1 MNLQLFLSSLN
12 RSPRTIRAYGYALKR
27 FEAIVGVDAELTED
41 TYTKFLK
48 AIKNF
53 SPSTQQQW
61 TTAVRTF
68 YRFNRAGND
77 AIMGDLSRHYLRR
90 KNNNK
95 EHEPNIEKVEMVI
108 AHCSTLRGDIIALRD
123 RAFVLIVADSGL
135 RISEA
140 CSLLRGEI
148 DWEKKKATIVGKGE
162 KKAIVHFSDRAI
174 QALIDY
180 LAERAHV
187 DPNSKKPLSSQPIF
201 ARHDMSASK
210 KIKPVRSGGMW
221 RAIKKRVVEA
231 GLNEED
237 VRIHDFRHY
246 FVSRLYNATKDI
258 KITKEGARH
267 NSIQTTIRYVHTD
280 EDFMNVYNSV
290 FNKKG

>member
-1 MNLQLFLSSLN
+1 
-12 RSPRTIRAYGYALKR
+12 
-27 FEAIVGVDAELTED
+27 
-41 TYTKFLK
+41 
-48 AIKNF
+48 
-53 SPSTQQQW
+53 
-61 TTAVRTF
+61 
-68 YRFNRAGND
+68 
-77 AIMGDLSRHYLRR
+77 
-90 KNNNK
+90 
-95 EHEPNIEKVEMVI
+95 
-108 AHCSTLRGDIIALRD
+108 
-123 RAFVLIVADSGL
+123 
-135 RISEA
+135 
-140 CSLLRGEI
+140 
-148 DWEKKKATIVGKGE
+148 
-162 KKAIVHFSDRAI
+162 
-174 QALIDY
+174 
-180 LAERAHV
+180 
-187 DPNSKKPLSSQPIF
+187 
-201 ARHDMSASK
+201 MSASK